1 AKNFHTPEIR
11 SRLSAVMCHDTAT
24 ADKFYVRH
32 LNMQQ
37 SLEIRQLFEEAT
49 HGASAPAPS
58 LTSLPEPRVPAK
70 PRSEKRKRRVSV
82 SESSSSEEA
91 EVPYQESGS
100 SALEE
105 EMEEISRAKRQL
117 AKKRVGDGKEEEDHD
132 DDDDDEQEQGKKDQ
146 HEEEEKDQQQQ
157 EEEQQ
162 EEEDLKVRDFLTL
175 FIFIL
180 CNSSFDL

>member
-1 AKNFHTPEIR
+1 
-11 SRLSAVMCHDTAT
+11 MCHDTAT

-32 LNMQQ
+32 LNMEQ
-37 SLEIRQLFEEAT
+37 SLEIRRLFEEAT

-58 LTSLPEPRVPAK
+58 LTSLPEPKVPAK

-105 EMEEISRAKRQL
+105 EMEQISRAKRRL
-117 AKKRVGDGKEEEDHD
+117 AKKRLVLPMDSKEWMGGIEIVLFD
-132 DDDDDEQEQGKKDQ
+132 DIMFFLSVFYRKLPGP
-146 HEEEEKDQQQQ
+146 HN
-157 EEEQQ
+157 
-162 EEEDLKVRDFLTL
+162 LKGPRGL
-175 FIFIL
+175 FTRRWWL
-180 CNSSFDL
+180 PSVP